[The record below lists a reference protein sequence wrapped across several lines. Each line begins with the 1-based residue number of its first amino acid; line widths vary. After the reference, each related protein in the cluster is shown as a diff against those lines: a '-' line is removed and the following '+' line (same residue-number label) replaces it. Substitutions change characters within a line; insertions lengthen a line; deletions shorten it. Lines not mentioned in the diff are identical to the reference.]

1 MDSSSLESITW
12 HDLPL
17 ESISISCHGLELLVT
32 PFCEATQSYLSCRL
46 ILTKA
51 DSLSVNLSGEP
62 MPNGL
67 SQLEISGF
75 TYTHSSDDSG
85 RVSGQIGILAG
96 NAGYW
101 EFAFVNAHW
110 QLDEA

>member
-1 MDSSSLESITW
+1 
-12 HDLPL
+12 
-17 ESISISCHGLELLVT
+17 
-32 PFCEATQSYLSCRL
+32 
-46 ILTKA
+46 
-51 DSLSVNLSGEP
+51 
-62 MPNGL
+62 MPNDL